1 MDRLIRANSHRPTS
15 EHRHAERAARARGD
29 APLPTRCRPTL
40 AELIEAIGGTVV
52 AKPPSVAVSPSVGK
66 PFTVGRAIDPR
77 NAAVGASAIDSRAVQ
92 PGEIFWALRGAR
104 CDGNEYAADALR
116 RGAAAAVVERI
127 VEPAAPLGTDGSTAI
142 AHGGNASSGAAIQ
155 PWMETTDPPAAIG
168 PRILVGHVPAALNRW
183 AVWRRQRFDGL
194 MIGVTGSAGKTTTR
208 SMIDHLLGASAQG
221 TATPGNW
228 NNELGVPLSLARL
241 QPGDDYAVI
250 EMGARR
256 SGDIAHLAALARP
269 HWGVIT
275 CIGDAHLESFGSREA
290 IAQTKTEL
298 LAALPADG
306 LALLGDDDHLR
317 RAARR
322 CRCQAI
328 IVGTSEDCRLRPDCV
343 EHRPGSL
350 RFRLE
355 GQAFHLAVWGEHH
368 LTSALLAAAAA
379 REFGLDWP
387 EIADR
392 LAAFRA
398 VPQRCQVFHR
408 EGVTII
414 DDTYNASPS
423 AAFAALKLLGAIE
436 PAARRIAILG
446 EMAELGDE
454 AASHHWLL
462 GETAVREGRIDLLI
476 ACGPSARCTVAGA
489 RNAGLLRRWA
499 IACGAVEELLPYV
512 PRTIR
517 PGDAVLI
524 KGSRVMAME
533 RVVEAVRPAP
543 ATKCA

>member
-1 MDRLIRANSHRPTS
+1 MIHHIGTGSDRPTPEAKHARQTVCAPGTKTTTNSH
-15 EHRHAERAARARGD
+15 
-29 APLPTRCRPTL
+29 RPTL
-40 AELIEAIGGTVV
+40 AELIKVIDGLIKVIDSALV
-52 AKPPSVAVSPSVGK
+52 AAPPAGWSPSVG
-66 PFTVGRAIDPR
+66 PTVNPDTT
-77 NAAVGASAIDSRAVQ
+77 AVGSSAIDSRMVR

-104 CDGNEYAADALR
+104 CDGNEFAADALR

-127 VEPAAPLGTDGSTAI
+127 AEPAATPVAVGLATIGRR
-142 AHGGNASSGAAIQ
+142 HNASGSATGQTPTQATAAA
-155 PWMETTDPPAAIG
+155 AAIG
-168 PRILVGHVPAALNRW
+168 PFIVVGDVPAALNRW
-183 AVWRRQRFDGL
+183 AAWRRQSFNGL

-208 SMIDHLLGASAQG
+208 AMIDHLLGCCAQG

-241 QPGDDYAVI
+241 QPDDDYAVI

-256 SGDIAHLAALARP
+256 LGDIALLAALARP

-290 IAQTKTEL
+290 IARTKTEL
-298 LAALPADG
+298 LAALPTDG

-322 CRCQAI
+322 CRCRAI
-328 IVGTSEDCRLRPDCV
+328 MAGTSSDCHLRAERV

-355 GQAFHLAVWGEHH
+355 GRAFHLAVWGEHH

-379 REFGLDWP
+379 HEFGLDWP

-392 LAAFRA
+392 LADFRP
-398 VPQRCQVFHR
+398 VPQRCQVFHHA
-408 EGVTII
+408 GATII
-414 DDTYNASPS
+414 DDSYNSSPS
-423 AAFAALKLLGAIE
+423 AAAAALKLLGAVE
-436 PAARRIAILG
+436 PATRRIAILG

-454 AASHHWLL
+454 AAAHHWRL
-462 GETAVREGRIDLLI
+462 GQTAVREGGIDLLI
-476 ACGPSARCTVAGA
+476 ACGPHARCTVAGA
-489 RNAGLLRRWA
+489 RQAGLSRRWTM
-499 IACGAVEELLPYV
+499 ACGTVDELLPYV
-512 PRTIR
+512 PRLIR

-533 RVVEAVRPAP
+533 RIGDALRAAP
-543 ATKCA
+543 AAECA